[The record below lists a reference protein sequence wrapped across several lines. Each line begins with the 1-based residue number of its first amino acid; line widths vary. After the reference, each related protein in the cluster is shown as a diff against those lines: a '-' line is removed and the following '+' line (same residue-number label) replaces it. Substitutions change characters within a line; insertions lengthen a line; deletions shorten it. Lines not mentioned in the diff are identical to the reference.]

1 MSNIKAADV
10 AKLRKATGAG
20 MMDCKNA
27 LVEANGDFDKAIDTI
42 RKRGQ
47 AIANKRADRT
57 AGEGVVIAKT
67 NEDKTKGV
75 IIALNCETDFVAKNE
90 DFVKFANQIV
100 DTALAKNP
108 ENLEQLLNLTI
119 NDQKISDV
127 ITEKTGIIGE
137 KLELS
142 YYGKL
147 EASMV
152 TPYIHLGS
160 KLATLVG
167 VNKKVENIQICK
179 DIAMQVAA
187 MNPVAV
193 DKDDIPQNVID
204 KEIEIGKDQAR
215 QQGKPEELLEKIALG
230 KLSKFYKENTLV
242 NQDFIKDSK
251 ITIKQYLQQ
260 ADNELKI
267 TSFLRYSISS

>member
-1 MSNIKAADV
+1 MSDIKAADV

-47 AIANKRADRT
+47 AIANKRADRE
-57 AGEGVVIAKT
+57 ASEGVVIART
-67 NEDKTKGV
+67 NEDNTKGV

-100 DTALAKNP
+100 DTALVNYP
-108 ENLEQLLNLTI
+108 SNLDELLELTI
-119 NDQKISDV
+119 NDTKVSDIV
-127 ITEKTGIIGE
+127 TEKTGIIGE
-137 KLELS
+137 KIELS

-147 EASMV
+147 EAEMV

-167 VNKKVENIQICK
+167 VNKKLDNVQVCK

-187 MNPVAV
+187 MSPVAV
-193 DKDDIPQNVID
+193 DKDDVSAEVVE

-215 QQGKPEELLEKIALG
+215 QQGKPEELLEKIAMG
-230 KLSKFYKENTLV
+230 KLAKFYKESTLV

-251 ITIKQYLQQ
+251 MTVKQYLQQ
-260 ADNELKI
+260 TDKDI
-267 TSFLRYSISS
+267 TVTGFLRYTISN